1 MQGMASPAPG
11 SPKHR
16 TSPPLVSNVLPMPPS
31 NFIHRFVPMSPK
43 LSPMRMSPRKPTWQK
58 LYNDDDDVFGGVPVE
73 EGTVVR
79 SPTFL
84 DSAGI
89 DNEFELLLDSR
100 GISEHMRP
108 HLRELDLNVKACL
121 INNDMCPSPTVI
133 ISPTNVRESKVC
145 TRSSTHPWSPKR
157 IRRSATTEYSPTK
170 NIVLSSPDSFVEY
183 LFDISLPGISVI
195 AARELKRA
203 LRCERLQWMERFL
216 NLNGIDPISRLL
228 IGLTKLE
235 WREDKDDRLFLELM
249 HCLRTI
255 SEFEMGRDHITTIA
269 PLLFPKLIDFMF
281 SDSQPTYF
289 ADRGLIVSVIVN
301 YIAIARPE
309 DRYHRCKAILS
320 YLEDPTQPVE
330 KLAPTFIEVSHRRR
344 PYRNWCLE
352 CSHVV
357 RDVFWIFVHTSYH
370 IKLIAINPEDVFA
383 RQGSSVDKRR
393 SASGHISDVE
403 WDAIE
408 YLASHIELL
417 NLIVASVPTQS
428 ERNGIR
434 KQMKD
439 SGFDSL
445 IGKYL
450 RASSGN
456 QSKSLHNNL
465 ETLIA
470 LAFTDG
476 WNTEYMRT
484 GMRGDGELAQ
494 VDNASRDVPTLPMKT
509 LLSQD
514 LFSLPEVDIFLS
526 GPESRT
532 FEPVSDPWI

>member
-1 MQGMASPAPG
+1 MQAMASPAPR
-11 SPKHR
+11 SPKH
-16 TSPPLVSNVLPMPPS
+16 LVSNILPMSPS

-43 LSPMRMSPRKPTWQK
+43 GPPMRMSHRKPTWKK
-58 LYNDDDDVFGGVPVE
+58 LYNDDDDVFGGVPVKN
-73 EGTVVR
+73 GTVVH
-79 SPTFL
+79 SPKFL
-84 DSAGI
+84 DSVGI

-108 HLRELDLNVKACL
+108 LLRELDLNLKSCL

-133 ISPTNVRESKVC
+133 ISPTNVRESKAGIHS
-145 TRSSTHPWSPKR
+145 RTHLWSPKR
-157 IRRSATTEYSPTK
+157 LRRTATMECSPTK

-183 LFDISLPGISVI
+183 LFDINLSDISVI
-195 AARELKRA
+195 AAIELKRA

-320 YLEDPTQPVE
+320 CLEDPMQPAE
-330 KLAPTFIEVSHRRR
+330 KLAPSFIEVSHRRR
-344 PYRNWCLE
+344 AYRNWCLE
-352 CSHVV
+352 CSNVV
-357 RDVFWIFVHTSYH
+357 RDVFWIFIHTSYH
-370 IKLIAINPEDVFA
+370 IRLISITPEDVFA
-383 RQGSSVDKRR
+383 RQDSTLKKRR

-403 WDAIE
+403 WDTIE
-408 YLASHIELL
+408 YLAVHIELL
-417 NLIVASVPTQS
+417 NLILASVPTQS

-484 GMRGDGELAQ
+484 GMRRDGELAQ
-494 VDNASRDVPTLPMKT
+494 ADNTSIDVPTLPMKT

-514 LFSLPEVDIFLS
+514 LFSLPEVDILLS

-532 FEPVSDPWI
+532 FEPASDPLI